1 MLSNITSY
9 VNISATLLNSTFICS
24 HNMNKLFCRRHGKWK
39 KGLSGEEHGGNGRNV
54 AEQKVIL
61 KVWTQQVLRFHFFV
75 WLLLIAINFLRA
87 CDKNYSIAA
96 TRNAWVA
103 NLACLCVIE
112 NRSYVKRWMV
122 EGATTLKKGLR
133 N

>member
-9 VNISATLLNSTFICS
+9 VNIYATLLNSTFICS

-39 KGLSGEEHGGNGRNV
+39 KGLSEEEHGGNGRNV
-54 AEQKVIL
+54 TEQKVTL

-75 WLLLIAINFLRA
+75 WLLLIAINFLHA
-87 CDKNYSIAA
+87 CDKNYSIAT

-112 NRSYVKRWMV
+112 NKSYVKRWMV